1 MEVLVKDFNCIRA
14 VKMDFQ
20 PGFNVIQGPSNSGK
34 SSVIKAVEKCIFN
47 QSGST
52 NVRHGAD
59 NLLVGIRYKG
69 REVYLTKG
77 KNTKYRVDNEIFEK
91 IGVSQLEQVAAA
103 LNIREVVLG
112 GEKVRLNF
120 SNQFSYPFLLD
131 KTPGQLYKFIVD
143 SAESESL
150 SDVLKDM
157 AKDIKDLDKAIIQ
170 NEAQIDILN
179 RQKVDIESKLL
190 NADEILKV
198 SNDII
203 DLDVEN
209 NKMDAIQ
216 QSRERYLRNK
226 ADVVFLKNSLSAMR
240 IDFDTSLL
248 DESKDTYMCYRDV
261 TNRYHSCKAARDGL
275 VGKVKDLTLNVDMQS
290 IDDEAAAYQKVLN
303 LYKRFKDLYS
313 VKQNLVGILKESD
326 IKIQEA
332 KEVLNSFG
340 VCPLCGKKLENCGD

>member
-77 KNTKYRVDNEIFEK
+77 KNTKYKVDNEIFEK
-91 IGVSQLEQVAAA
+91 IGVSQLEQVATA

-157 AKDIKDLDKAIIQ
+157 AKDIKDLDKSVIQ

-179 RQKVDIESKLL
+179 KQKANLENKLVD
-190 NADEILKV
+190 ADTILEV
-198 SNDII
+198 SNKILALDSTYTSINREVELRDKYI
-203 DLDVEN
+203 DNTASISMLKQRLETLTVDGDLVT
-209 NKMDAIQ
+209 KMDQ
-216 QSRERYLRNK
+216 
-226 ADVVFLKNSLSAMR
+226 
-240 IDFDTSLL
+240 
-248 DESKDTYMCYRDV
+248 
-261 TNRYHSCKAARDGL
+261 
-275 VGKVKDLTLNVDMQS
+275 
-290 IDDEAAAYQKVLN
+290 
-303 LYKRFKDLYS
+303 
-313 VKQNLVGILKESD
+313 LKESYAASRDVAQKYKTVFSVRQSLSDRLANSVSVNTDNLDTLCESYKTLQDVVARYYKVQEQFKD
-326 IKIQEA
+326 IENKIGELDIA
-332 KEVLNSFG
+332 LDNEKEKLNGFN
-340 VCPLCGKKLENCGD
+340 VCPLCGGELKC

>member
-1 MEVLVKDFNCIRA
+1 MEVLVKDFNCIKT

-34 SSVIKAVEKCIFN
+34 SSVIKAIEKCIFN

-77 KNTKYRVDNEIFEK
+77 KNTKYKVDNEIFEK
-91 IGVSQLEQVAAA
+91 IGVNQLEQVATA
-103 LNIREVVLG
+103 LNIKEVVLG

-120 SNQFSYPFLLD
+120 SSQFSYPFLLD

-157 AKDIKDLDKAIIQ
+157 AKDIKDLDKSVIQ

-179 RQKVDIESKLL
+179 KQKANLENKLVD
-190 NADEILKV
+190 ADTILDV
-198 SNDII
+198 SNKILA
-203 DLDVEN
+203 LDSTYTSIN
-209 NKMDAIQ
+209 
-216 QSRERYLRNK
+216 RESELRDK
-226 ADVVFLKNSLSAMR
+226 YTD
-240 IDFDTSLL
+240 DT
-248 DESKDTYMCYRDV
+248 
-261 TNRYHSCKAARDGL
+261 A
-275 VGKVKDLTLNVDMQS
+275 S
-290 IDDEAAAYQKVLN
+290 I
-303 LYKRFKDLYS
+303 
-313 VKQNLVGILKESD
+313 GILKQRLETLTVDGDLVIKMDQLKESYVTSRD
-326 IKIQEA
+326 IAQKYKTVFSVRQSLSDKLASSVSINTDSLDTLCKSYKTLQDIATRYYKVQEQFRDIENKIGELDIA
-332 KEVLNSFG
+332 LDSEKEKLNKFN
-340 VCPLCGKKLENCGD
+340 VCPLCGGELKC

>member
-1 MEVLVKDFNCIRA
+1 MEVLVKDFNCIKT

-34 SSVIKAVEKCIFN
+34 SSVIKAIEKCIFN

-77 KNTKYRVDNEIFEK
+77 KNTKYKVDNEIFEK
-91 IGVSQLEQVAAA
+91 IGVNQLEQVATA
-103 LNIREVVLG
+103 LNIKEVVLG

-120 SNQFSYPFLLD
+120 SSQFSYPFLLD

-157 AKDIKDLDKAIIQ
+157 AKDIKDLDKSIIQ

-179 RQKVDIESKLL
+179 KQKANLENKLVD
-190 NADEILKV
+190 ADTILDV
-198 SNDII
+198 SNKILA
-203 DLDVEN
+203 LDSTYTSIN
-209 NKMDAIQ
+209 
-216 QSRERYLRNK
+216 RESELRDK
-226 ADVVFLKNSLSAMR
+226 YTD
-240 IDFDTSLL
+240 DT
-248 DESKDTYMCYRDV
+248 
-261 TNRYHSCKAARDGL
+261 A
-275 VGKVKDLTLNVDMQS
+275 S
-290 IDDEAAAYQKVLN
+290 I
-303 LYKRFKDLYS
+303 
-313 VKQNLVGILKESD
+313 GILKQRLETLTVDGDLVIKMDQLKESYVTSRD
-326 IKIQEA
+326 IAQKYKTVFSVRQSLSDKLASSVNINTDSLDTLCKSYKTLQDIATRYYKVQEQFKDIENKIGELDIA
-332 KEVLNSFG
+332 LDSEKEKLNKFN
-340 VCPLCGKKLENCGD
+340 VCPLCGGELKC

>member
-77 KNTKYRVDNEIFEK
+77 KNTKYKVDNEIFEK
-91 IGVSQLEQVAAA
+91 IGVSQLEQVATA

-157 AKDIKDLDKAIIQ
+157 AKDIKDLDKSVIQ

-179 RQKVDIESKLL
+179 KQKANLENKLVD
-190 NADEILKV
+190 ADTILEV
-198 SNDII
+198 SNKILALDSTYTSINREVELRDKYTDNTASTSMLRQRLETLTVDS
-203 DLDVEN
+203 DLVT
-209 NKMDAIQ
+209 KMDQ
-216 QSRERYLRNK
+216 
-226 ADVVFLKNSLSAMR
+226 
-240 IDFDTSLL
+240 
-248 DESKDTYMCYRDV
+248 
-261 TNRYHSCKAARDGL
+261 
-275 VGKVKDLTLNVDMQS
+275 
-290 IDDEAAAYQKVLN
+290 
-303 LYKRFKDLYS
+303 
-313 VKQNLVGILKESD
+313 LKESYVASRDVAQKYKTVFSVRQSLSDRLANSVSVNTDNLDTLCESYKILQDVVARYYKVQEQFKD
-326 IKIQEA
+326 IENKIGELDIA
-332 KEVLNSFG
+332 LDSEKEKLNEFN
-340 VCPLCGKKLENCGD
+340 VCPLCGGELKC

>member
-1 MEVLVKDFNCIRA
+1 MEVLVKDFNCIKT

-34 SSVIKAVEKCIFN
+34 SSVIKAIEKCIFN

-77 KNTKYRVDNEIFEK
+77 KNTKYKVDNEIFEK
-91 IGVSQLEQVAAA
+91 IGVNQLEQVATA
-103 LNIREVVLG
+103 LNIKEVVLG

-120 SNQFSYPFLLD
+120 SSQFSYPFLLD

-157 AKDIKDLDKAIIQ
+157 AKDIKDLDKSIIQ

-179 RQKVDIESKLL
+179 KQKASLENKLVD
-190 NADEILKV
+190 ADSILDV
-198 SNDII
+198 SNKILALDSTYTSINRESELRDKYTDDTASI
-203 DLDVEN
+203 GILRQRLETLTVDGDLVI
-209 NKMDAIQ
+209 KMDQ
-216 QSRERYLRNK
+216 
-226 ADVVFLKNSLSAMR
+226 
-240 IDFDTSLL
+240 
-248 DESKDTYMCYRDV
+248 
-261 TNRYHSCKAARDGL
+261 
-275 VGKVKDLTLNVDMQS
+275 
-290 IDDEAAAYQKVLN
+290 
-303 LYKRFKDLYS
+303 
-313 VKQNLVGILKESD
+313 LKESYVASRDTAQKYKNVFSVRQSLSDKLASSVSINTDSLDTLCKSYKTLQD
-326 IKIQEA
+326 IATRYYKVQEQFKDIENKIGELDIA
-332 KEVLNSFG
+332 LDSEKEKLNKFN
-340 VCPLCGKKLENCGD
+340 VCPLCGGELKC

>member
-1 MEVLVKDFNCIRA
+1 
-14 VKMDFQ
+14 MDFQ

-69 REVYLTKG
+69 HEVYLTKG
-77 KNTKYRVDNEIFEK
+77 KNTKYKVDNEIFEK
-91 IGVSQLEQVAAA
+91 IGVSQLEQVATA

-157 AKDIKDLDKAIIQ
+157 AKDIKDLDKSVIQ

-179 RQKVDIESKLL
+179 KQKANLENKLVD
-190 NADEILKV
+190 ADTILEV
-198 SNDII
+198 SNKILALDSTYTSINREVELRDKYADNTASI
-203 DLDVEN
+203 SVLRQRLETLTVDSDLVT
-209 NKMDAIQ
+209 KMDQ
-216 QSRERYLRNK
+216 
-226 ADVVFLKNSLSAMR
+226 
-240 IDFDTSLL
+240 
-248 DESKDTYMCYRDV
+248 
-261 TNRYHSCKAARDGL
+261 
-275 VGKVKDLTLNVDMQS
+275 
-290 IDDEAAAYQKVLN
+290 
-303 LYKRFKDLYS
+303 
-313 VKQNLVGILKESD
+313 LKESYVASRDVAQKYKTVFSVRQSLSDKLANSVSVSTDNLDTLCESYKILQDVVARYYKVQEQFKD
-326 IKIQEA
+326 IENKIGELDIA
-332 KEVLNSFG
+332 LDSEKEKLNKFN
-340 VCPLCGKKLENCGD
+340 VCPLCGGELKC